1 MIDGDTR
8 KCDICDSII
17 QKGTTYRVSRIT
29 PDRAAFLLDIPDP
42 EMMPTWTQEPDGKV
56 RIDICLECHISM
68 GGIPLAEAIH

>member
-8 KCDICDSII
+8 KCDICNSVIS
-17 QKGTTYRVSRIT
+17 KGTTYKVSRIT
-29 PDRAAFLLDIPDP
+29 PDKATLLLDIPDP

-68 GGIPLAEAIH
+68 GGIPSDEAVH